1 MVSWKEQN
9 SRLICGMVLQMEN
22 LESEGSRG
30 KNFKL
35 NKANG
40 QRCNAQDSE
49 WKGLAP
55 ARLEV
60 GRLPADPHP

>member
-1 MVSWKEQN
+1 
-9 SRLICGMVLQMEN
+9 MEN